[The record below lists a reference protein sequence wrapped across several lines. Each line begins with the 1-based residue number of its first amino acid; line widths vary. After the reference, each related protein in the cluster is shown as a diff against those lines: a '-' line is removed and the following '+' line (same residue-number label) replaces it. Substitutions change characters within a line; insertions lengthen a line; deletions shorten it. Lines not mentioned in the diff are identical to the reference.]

1 MSKSSFLESTK
12 LQTVAISNER
22 RQFLPI
28 KQIRATEP
36 SSFGPG
42 ETHAPN
48 YPPVISCRIKHG
60 TKSKRY
66 GSSIHATS
74 QTTPSKCRG
83 SESESHTRYISIQ
96 HYVSFYVLIKNLI
109 NIITGALSTDSQII
123 LRADLHM

>member
-1 MSKSSFLESTK
+1 MSKGAFLESTK
-12 LQTVAISNER
+12 LQTLAISNER

-28 KQIRATEP
+28 KQIRVTEP
-36 SSFGPG
+36 SSF
-42 ETHAPN
+42 ETYAPN

-60 TKSKRY
+60 TKSKRWR
-66 GSSIHATS
+66 SSIHVTS

-83 SESESHTRYISIQ
+83 SECESHTRYISIQ